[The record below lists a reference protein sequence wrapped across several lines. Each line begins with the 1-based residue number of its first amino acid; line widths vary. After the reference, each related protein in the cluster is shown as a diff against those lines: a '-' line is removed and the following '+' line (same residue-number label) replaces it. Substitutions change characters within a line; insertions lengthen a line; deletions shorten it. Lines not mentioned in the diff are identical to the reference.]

1 MSGLP
6 AINPEGDI
14 HQQKRTSDDAILDLL
29 DPLPVLGGNDEQ
41 TGSKKEMEEVD
52 GIQSTEAPVRHLG
65 VSLSLVLVTYLYRV
79 SSVPCPS
86 IDCAQ
91 DR

>member
-1 MSGLP
+1 MR
-6 AINPEGDI
+6 ARD
-14 HQQKRTSDDAILDLL
+14 TAILDFL
-29 DPLPVLGGNDEQ
+29 DFLPVLEGEDEEK
-41 TGSKKEMEEVD
+41 GSEDEMEEVD
-52 GIQSTEAPVRHLG
+52 GLERTEALVGHLG
-65 VSLSLVLVTYLYRV
+65 VSLSLVLVTYIYRV